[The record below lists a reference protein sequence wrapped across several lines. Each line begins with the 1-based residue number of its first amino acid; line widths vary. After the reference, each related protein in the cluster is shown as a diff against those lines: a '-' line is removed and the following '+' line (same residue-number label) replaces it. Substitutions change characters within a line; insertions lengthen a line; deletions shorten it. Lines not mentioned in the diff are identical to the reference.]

1 MLQKKQ
7 KFLLQFIRFHI
18 KLGMKK
24 EAIKM
29 NNKFSKNK
37 FVANISNKKEIKT
50 KEELIEKVCE
60 FGGNDPEAPEV
71 KEIFGRMSKR
81 ELNSMIQ
88 EYEKNVKA
96 PKRLETFHEM

>member
-1 MLQKKQ
+1 
-7 KFLLQFIRFHI
+7 
-18 KLGMKK
+18 
-24 EAIKM
+24 M

-81 ELNSMIQ
+81 ELNAMIQ
-88 EYEKNVKA
+88 EYEKNVKT
-96 PKRLETFHEM
+96 PKCLETFHEM

>member
-1 MLQKKQ
+1 
-7 KFLLQFIRFHI
+7 
-18 KLGMKK
+18 
-24 EAIKM
+24 M

-50 KEELIEKVCE
+50 KEELIKKVCE

-81 ELNSMIQ
+81 ELNAMIQ

>member
-1 MLQKKQ
+1 
-7 KFLLQFIRFHI
+7 
-18 KLGMKK
+18 
-24 EAIKM
+24 M

-81 ELNSMIQ
+81 ELNAMIQ
-88 EYEKNVKA
+88 EYEKNVKT
-96 PKRLETFHEM
+96 PKCLETFHEV

>member
-1 MLQKKQ
+1 
-7 KFLLQFIRFHI
+7 
-18 KLGMKK
+18 
-24 EAIKM
+24 M

-81 ELNSMIQ
+81 ELNAMIQ
-88 EYEKNVKA
+88 QYEKNVKA
-96 PKRLETFHEM
+96 SKRLETFHEM

>member
-1 MLQKKQ
+1 
-7 KFLLQFIRFHI
+7 
-18 KLGMKK
+18 
-24 EAIKM
+24 M

-60 FGGNDPEAPEV
+60 FGGNDPNSPEV

-81 ELNSMIQ
+81 ELNAIIQ
-88 EYEKNVKA
+88 EYEKNVKT
-96 PKRLETFHEM
+96 PKCLETFHEM

>member
-1 MLQKKQ
+1 
-7 KFLLQFIRFHI
+7 
-18 KLGMKK
+18 
-24 EAIKM
+24 M

-81 ELNSMIQ
+81 ELNAMIQ
-88 EYEKNVKA
+88 EYEKNVKTT
-96 PKRLETFHEM
+96 KCLETFHEM

>member
-1 MLQKKQ
+1 
-7 KFLLQFIRFHI
+7 
-18 KLGMKK
+18 
-24 EAIKM
+24 M

-60 FGGNDPEAPEV
+60 FGGNDPEAPED

-81 ELNSMIQ
+81 ELNAMIQ

-96 PKRLETFHEM
+96 SKRLETFHEM

>member
-1 MLQKKQ
+1 
-7 KFLLQFIRFHI
+7 
-18 KLGMKK
+18 
-24 EAIKM
+24 M

-71 KEIFGRMSKR
+71 MEIFGRMSKR
-81 ELNSMIQ
+81 ELNAMIQ
-88 EYEKNVKA
+88 EYEKNVKT
-96 PKRLETFHEM
+96 PKCLETFHEM

>member
-1 MLQKKQ
+1 
-7 KFLLQFIRFHI
+7 
-18 KLGMKK
+18 
-24 EAIKM
+24 M

-81 ELNSMIQ
+81 ELNAMIQ
-88 EYEKNVKA
+88 EYEKNVKT
-96 PKRLETFHEM
+96 PKSLETFHEM

>member
-1 MLQKKQ
+1 
-7 KFLLQFIRFHI
+7 
-18 KLGMKK
+18 
-24 EAIKM
+24 M

-60 FGGNDPEAPEV
+60 FGGNAPEAPEV

-81 ELNSMIQ
+81 ELNAIIQ
-88 EYEKNVKA
+88 EYEKNVKT
-96 PKRLETFHEM
+96 PKCLETFHEM

>member
-1 MLQKKQ
+1 
-7 KFLLQFIRFHI
+7 
-18 KLGMKK
+18 
-24 EAIKM
+24 M

-81 ELNSMIQ
+81 ELNAMIQ
-88 EYEKNVKA
+88 EYEKTVKA
-96 PKRLETFHEM
+96 SKRLATIHEM